1 MPLTVIAAGYKY
13 RDFFYVKRDTSPTC
27 TDEMPCPAVSITIIA
42 DGLFKVIYPEKPG
55 DEAPF
60 LEHFAAAGLNRD
72 DVIFLCRSFLN
83 MIKMNFGL
91 DFTGIADDQCLLG
104 NATIPGVAVYRAYHR
119 TEASRVRVTTV
130 TRGDEVQ
137 YLNVPASDVGW
148 VLEFFADY
156 VSQGTVK
163 ETIPKDAYRG
173 FNSVVF
179 RPCEGKTYGSC
190 KNILELDTVFITG
203 ISKFPQMR
211 QQPGDFRVVNF
222 SSFNEKFGHGTRTG
236 VCFRSEGM
244 MNYRS
249 VLIFP

>member
-13 RDFFYVKRDTSPTC
+13 RDFSYVKRDTSPTC
-27 TDEMPCPAVSITIIA
+27 TDETPCPAVSITIIG
-42 DGLFKVIYPEKPG
+42 DGLFTLISPEKPG

-83 MIKMNFGL
+83 MIKMNLGL
-91 DFTGIADDQCLLG
+91 DFTGIADEQCLYG
-104 NATIPGVAVYRAYHR
+104 IFTIPGVATFQLYYRAK
-119 TEASRVRVTTV
+119 ESRVRVTTV

-148 VLEFFADY
+148 FITVLADY

-163 ETIPKDAYRG
+163 ETIPKDAYLG
-173 FNSVVF
+173 FNSIVF
-179 RPCEGKTYGSC
+179 RPCEGKPYGSC

-244 MNYRS
+244 MDYHS